1 MNINVIKLLGSWS
14 FMSEI
19 EIIVGLNGSGK
30 TKFLNSYL
38 EITNVKNERILIIE
52 SEYGNTKIRQ
62 DFKNVLIKTKVLN
75 SVYEINENKLIYLI
89 NVHRPHRIIIETDY
103 LGLSYINKLIESNE
117 LKNILMVTSRINII
131 NSRFLDKISKYKLC
145 TLNNNII
152 IINNYDNLELM
163 HSYLSEIKYN
173 NVNSFLFCV
182 KSFEEIYLKFKQYKL
197 IKSDFH
203 KNVFKYI
210 KELI

>member
-103 LGLSYINKLIESNE
+103 QGLSYINKLIESNE

-131 NSRFLDKISKYKLC
+131 NSKFLDKISKYKLC

-197 IKSDFH
+197 IKSHFH

>member
-197 IKSDFH
+197 IKSHFH

>member
-131 NSRFLDKISKYKLC
+131 NSKFLDKISKYKLC